1 MKGDVRG
8 LMGTGKN
15 KKNRILVA
23 QKKVTIGEKEME
35 VIKRGNFQEIFELI
49 FPTLEEKTDFFDTL
63 FSGKVG
69 ED

>member
-1 MKGDVRG
+1 MKED
-8 LMGTGKN
+8 N

-35 VIKRGNFQEIFELI
+35 VIKRGNFQEIFEMI
-49 FPTLEEKTDFFDTL
+49 FPTLEEKKDFFDTL